1 MNIKHIAAGITA
13 AVIMGAMSVTAFA
26 AQKESPLQMAAYAID
41 DSLSTAWGENRNV
54 SYTEDENKIYI
65 IIWDDGVNE
74 KTIENVNNWDAV
86 RDDKIKMFNAYYTVF
101 DQVGIKDGHMSLQ
114 YTDEAKQFS
123 FLTIE
128 DGKVVNDYVK
138 NKEMMKTKEALGYLD
153 ASSQEQM
160 KMIAKQIGSTPD
172 HLFFVTKGTLNQ
184 TENVAYYGYKDQEGN
199 EADIRLVFF
208 DDGHVIGLNP
218 DNTVLDVTNYF
229 KEN

>member
-26 AQKESPLQMAAYAID
+26 AQKESPLQMAAIAID

-74 KTIENVNNWDAV
+74 ETIENVKNWDAV

-114 YTDEAKQFS
+114 YADEAKQFS

-128 DGKVVNDYVK
+128 DGKVVEDYMK
-138 NKEMMKTKEALGYLD
+138 NKEMMKTKEALGYLK
-153 ASSQEQM
+153 AS
-160 KMIAKQIGSTPD
+160 
-172 HLFFVTKGTLNQ
+172 NQ
-184 TENVAYYGYKDQEGN
+184 
-199 EADIRLVFF
+199 
-208 DDGHVIGLNP
+208 
-218 DNTVLDVTNYF
+218 
-229 KEN
+229 

>member
-26 AQKESPLQMAAYAID
+26 AQKESPLQMAAIAID

-65 IIWDDGVNE
+65 VIWDDGVDE

-86 RDDKIKMFNAYYTVF
+86 REDKIKMFNAYYTVF
-101 DQVGIKDGHMSLQ
+101 DQLGIKDGHMSLQ
-114 YTDEAKQFS
+114 YADETKQFS

-128 DGKVVNDYVK
+128 DGKIVNDYVK

-153 ASSQEQM
+153 ASNQEQM

-172 HLFFVTKGTLNQ
+172 HLFFITKGTLNQ
-184 TENVAYYGYKDQEGN
+184 TENPVSFS
-199 EADIRLVFF
+199 V
-208 DDGHVIGLNP
+208 
-218 DNTVLDVTNYF
+218 VTF
-229 KEN
+229 LCFTLC